1 MYNGQKIDP
10 KAFVEAQIKEIKE
23 QVGEDVVILGLS
35 GGVDS
40 TVTAML
46 IHRAIGDKL
55 QCIFVDHGLLRKNEF
70 EDVLEYYKDK
80 GLNVK
85 GVRAADRFFAAC
97 AGITDPELKRK
108 AIGKTFID
116 VFAEEARKVSDAK
129 WLAQGT
135 IWPDIAESH
144 SDKGTIKSHH
154 NVGGLPDDLKF
165 GLVEPLKYL
174 YKYEVREVGAELG
187 LDSYILGR
195 HPFPGPGLAVRI
207 LGDITPEKVRILQDA
222 DDIYIRGLRE
232 YKVKLSGEEAR
243 RVLAAGVPAAMQ
255 DGEIEV
261 SLYDQ
266 IWQAGVILLSAVRS
280 VGVMGDERTYEHP
293 VALRAVTSTDAMT
306 ADWAHLP
313 YDFMAKVSN
322 EIINKVRGVNRV
334 CYDISSKPPATI
346 EWE

>member
-70 EDVLEYYKDK
+70 EEVLEYYKDK

-195 HPFPGPGLAVRI
+195 HPFPGPGLGVRC
-207 LGDITPEKVRILQDA
+207 LGELTPEKIAILQEADKIWIDA
-222 DDIYIRGLRE
+222 LRE
-232 YKVKLSGEEAR
+232 
-243 RVLAAGVPAAMQ
+243 AG
-255 DGEIEV
+255 
-261 SLYDQ
+261 LYDKV
-266 IWQAGVILLSAVRS
+266 WQAAAIFVPVKTTGVKD
-280 VGVMGDERTYEHP
+280 GCRTYDN
-293 VALRAVTSTDAMT
+293 VIALRAVNSIDAVT
-306 ADWAHLP
+306 AQIVHLP
-313 YDFMAKVSN
+313 WELLDKVQN
-322 EIINKVRGVNRV
+322 EIITRVKGVNRV
-334 CYDISSKPPATI
+334 VYDISSKPSATI

>member
-85 GVRAADRFFAAC
+85 GVRAADRFFTAC

-195 HPFPGPGLAVRI
+195 HPFPGPGLGVRC
-207 LGDITPEKVRILQDA
+207 LGELTPEKIAILQEADKIWIDA
-222 DDIYIRGLRE
+222 LRE
-232 YKVKLSGEEAR
+232 
-243 RVLAAGVPAAMQ
+243 AG
-255 DGEIEV
+255 
-261 SLYDQ
+261 LYDKV
-266 IWQAGVILLSAVRS
+266 WQAAAIFVPVKTTGVKD
-280 VGVMGDERTYEHP
+280 GCRTYEN
-293 VALRAVTSTDAMT
+293 VIALRAVNSIDAVT
-306 ADWAHLP
+306 AQIVHLP
-313 YDFMAKVSN
+313 WELLDKVQN
-322 EIINKVRGVNRV
+322 EIITRVKGVNRV
-334 CYDISSKPPATI
+334 VYDISSKPSATI

>member
-10 KAFVEAQIKEIKE
+10 KAFVETQIKEIKE

-195 HPFPGPGLAVRI
+195 HPFPGPGLGVRC
-207 LGDITPEKVRILQDA
+207 LGELTPEKIAILQEADKIWIDA
-222 DDIYIRGLRE
+222 LRE
-232 YKVKLSGEEAR
+232 
-243 RVLAAGVPAAMQ
+243 AG
-255 DGEIEV
+255 
-261 SLYDQ
+261 LYDKV
-266 IWQAGVILLSAVRS
+266 WQAAAIFVPVKTTGVKD
-280 VGVMGDERTYEHP
+280 GCRTYEN
-293 VALRAVTSTDAMT
+293 VIALRAVNSIDAVT
-306 ADWAHLP
+306 AQIVHLP
-313 YDFMAKVSN
+313 WELLDKVQN
-322 EIINKVRGVNRV
+322 EIITRVKGVNRV
-334 CYDISSKPPATI
+334 VYDISSKPSATI

>member
-174 YKYEVREVGAELG
+174 YK
-187 LDSYILGR
+187 
-195 HPFPGPGLAVRI
+195 
-207 LGDITPEKVRILQDA
+207 
-222 DDIYIRGLRE
+222 
-232 YKVKLSGEEAR
+232 
-243 RVLAAGVPAAMQ
+243 
-255 DGEIEV
+255 
-261 SLYDQ
+261 
-266 IWQAGVILLSAVRS
+266 
-280 VGVMGDERTYEHP
+280 
-293 VALRAVTSTDAMT
+293 
-306 ADWAHLP
+306 
-313 YDFMAKVSN
+313 
-322 EIINKVRGVNRV
+322 
-334 CYDISSKPPATI
+334 
-346 EWE
+346 